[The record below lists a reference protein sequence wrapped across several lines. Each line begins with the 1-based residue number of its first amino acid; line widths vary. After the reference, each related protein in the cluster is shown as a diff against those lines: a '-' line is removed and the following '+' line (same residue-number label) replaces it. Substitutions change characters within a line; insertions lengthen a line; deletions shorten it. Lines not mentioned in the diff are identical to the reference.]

1 FYTNMGHTEA
11 TFTEPRFLRHLLGG
25 LRYAMGT
32 REVDFGRAR
41 PEENRFTKVIL
52 AEKLDEPVELA
63 VLPDERVLFIERHGN
78 VNLYKPSTGKVT
90 RIARIPVS
98 TKYADSSRAEDGLL
112 GLAADPHFAT
122 NGFVYMYYSP
132 AGPEPKNVLTRFH
145 MKGDSLDLS
154 SRKILLAVGTQRAKC
169 CHTGGSIAFVA
180 NGNLY
185 LATGDN
191 SNPFASG
198 YAPLDE
204 RPGRIP
210 WDAQKSSGNTNDL
223 RGKIIRIHPEPNGT
237 YTIPNGNLFPPATPK
252 TRPEIYTMG
261 NRNPY
266 RISVDRHSG
275 FLYWGDVGPDANVDS
290 AGRGPRGYDE
300 VNQARSAGNYGWP
313 YFVGDNQAYFSTT
326 FADSVTVVPGTQF
339 DPAHPV
345 NRSPNNTGLNEL
357 PAALRAFIWYPYA
370 RSPEFPVVGSGGRAV
385 AAGPVFHRDDFNG
398 AARPFPQYYDGK
410 LFIYE
415 FMRHWIMAVTMS
427 NSGDLVSIERFMSS
441 AKFSAPI
448 EMEFGPSGDL
458 YLLEYGTAW
467 FQGNAD
473 ARLVRIEYEAGNRK
487 PIVVAQ
493 ADNTAGALPLRI
505 KLSSQGTV
513 DFDED
518 SLRYVWTIT
527 DRAGK
532 VVRRLMESNPSVT
545 LTQPGTYTASL
556 TVTDAHGARSTAAVP
571 IAAGNQPPNVD
582 IDLVDSNRS
591 FFFPGVPVRYA
602 VRVVDREDGSLR
614 SGSIPASRVRV
625 SAQYLKD
632 GASSGEVAAAHAA
645 GKNLIEGSDCLACH
659 QLARKSI
666 GPAYVDVAQ
675 KYHNDSAATA
685 RLVRKIREGGSG
697 VWGKVTMPAHPQLSE
712 AQASAMLAYILS
724 LGDRKTS
731 GASLLPRGAYVPSVG
746 SGAAP
751 NGAVVLR
758 AEYTDRGANG
768 MPASS
773 KETSVVLRSPTVVV
787 ATGQLSEG
795 LKKQSVAGIPF
806 EVTMVNR
813 SRSSAS
819 LKQID
824 LTGVSAVTFSV
835 LAPAQYQP
843 IGGTI
848 EMHLDSA
855 TGALLGESEMIRP
868 TANPTAPPSQLRVKL
883 RATSGL
889 HDVYLVFGNPEAKG
903 DQLMFGLLTAT
914 FEGGAP

>member
-1 FYTNMGHTEA
+1 
-11 TFTEPRFLRHLLGG
+11 
-25 LRYAMGT
+25 
-32 REVDFGRAR
+32 
-41 PEENRFTKVIL
+41 
-52 AEKLDEPVELA
+52 
-63 VLPDERVLFIERHGN
+63 
-78 VNLYKPSTGKVT
+78 
-90 RIARIPVS
+90 
-98 TKYADSSRAEDGLL
+98 
-112 GLAADPHFAT
+112 
-122 NGFVYMYYSP
+122 
-132 AGPEPKNVLTRFH
+132 
-145 MKGDSLDLS
+145 
-154 SRKILLAVGTQRAKC
+154 
-169 CHTGGSIAFVA
+169 
-180 NGNLY
+180 
-185 LATGDN
+185 
-191 SNPFASG
+191 SG

-204 RPGRIP
+204 RSGRIP

-223 RGKIIRIHPEPNGT
+223 RGKIIRIHPEPDGT

-266 RISVDRHSG
+266 RISVDRHTG

-313 YFVGDNQAYFSTT
+313 YFVGDNQAYFSAT
-326 FADSVTVVPGTQF
+326 FADSVTVVPGTKF

-357 PAALRAFIWYPYA
+357 PAALGAFIWYPYA

-427 NSGDLVSIERFMSS
+427 DSGDLVSIERFMSS

-467 FQGNAD
+467 FQGNPD

-487 PIVVAQ
+487 PIVAAQ
-493 ADNTAGALPLRI
+493 ADNNAGALPLRV

-513 DFDED
+513 DLDED

-527 DRAGK
+527 DRAGR
-532 VVRRLMESNPSVT
+532 VVRRLMEPNPSLT

-625 SAQYLKD
+625 TAQYLKD
-632 GASSGEVAAAHAA
+632 GAPSGGVAAAHSA

-712 AQASAMLAYILS
+712 AQALAMLAYIVS

-731 GASLLPRGAYVPSVG
+731 GPSLLPRGAYVPPAG

-768 MPASS
+768 MPAFS

-787 ATGQLSEG
+787 ASGQFSEG

-824 LTGVSAVTFSV
+824 LTGVSAMTFSIM
-835 LAPAQYQP
+835 APAQYQAM
-843 IGGTI
+843 GGTI

-855 TGALLGESEMIRP
+855 TGALLGESETIRP
-868 TANPTAPPSQLRVKL
+868 TANPTAPPSQLRVQL
-883 RATSGL
+883 RPTSGL
-889 HDVYLVFGNPEAKG
+889 HDLYLVFRNPNTEGA
-903 DQLMFGLLTAT
+903 QFLFGLLTAT
-914 FEGGAP
+914 FEGPAPFSAMPLDGRAKQGNIGLKDHGDRVSFRNIGLRVLP